1 MNIINMKKKNLINNL
16 KETEILAKEVSL
28 IIQKGDFIS
37 LVGPMGS
44 GKTTLS
50 KYIINSIGEVIQEV
64 TSPTFN
70 LSQTYPTQRSLIT
83 HYDLYRIENY
93 TDLEEIGFKEALEEG
108 IVIVEWADKFS
119 HELPKDRLEIK
130 IEDNGKNKRI
140 AYIKGYGCWKKRLER
155 NIHLNNFISGCD
167 LKIVNKNWMKGDAS
181 ERSYQRI
188 VTEDNSYV
196 VMNNNQR
203 KKEINPTK
211 IAENI
216 EAFILIN
223 YYLESLGIKIPRI
236 LKIDRK
242 NSFLLLEDLGNIQ
255 YSKINLNDNH
265 VFDYYAPAI
274 ESLVLIQNSQ
284 HKKNLK
290 YNGMEHVLNFY
301 DKDIYLEEVKLLID
315 WYWPYKKGTL
325 CEINVYKEYTAI
337 WNTLL
342 SKISQSSTLTLRDFH
357 SPNLLWVNNEN
368 GLRRCGIIDF
378 QDALIGHPLYDL
390 VSLTQDAR
398 IDISRELETKILNYY
413 NELKY
418 SQASKNLEIN
428 LVQDYHIIATQ
439 RCFKILGVF
448 ARLAMSSKKPEYL
461 LHIPRIIGYIER
473 NFENK
478 VLKDLKEWFERNFKE
493 EK

>member
-223 YYLESLGIKIPRI
+223 Y
-236 LKIDRK
+236 
-242 NSFLLLEDLGNIQ
+242 
-255 YSKINLNDNH
+255 
-265 VFDYYAPAI
+265 
-274 ESLVLIQNSQ
+274 
-284 HKKNLK
+284 
-290 YNGMEHVLNFY
+290 
-301 DKDIYLEEVKLLID
+301 
-315 WYWPYKKGTL
+315 
-325 CEINVYKEYTAI
+325 
-337 WNTLL
+337 
-342 SKISQSSTLTLRDFH
+342 
-357 SPNLLWVNNEN
+357 
-368 GLRRCGIIDF
+368 
-378 QDALIGHPLYDL
+378 
-390 VSLTQDAR
+390 
-398 IDISRELETKILNYY
+398 
-413 NELKY
+413 
-418 SQASKNLEIN
+418 
-428 LVQDYHIIATQ
+428 
-439 RCFKILGVF
+439 
-448 ARLAMSSKKPEYL
+448 
-461 LHIPRIIGYIER
+461 
-473 NFENK
+473 
-478 VLKDLKEWFERNFKE
+478 
-493 EK
+493 